1 MPGASSE
8 DVSVQC
14 TEEMGCWEAMAGEG
28 RSLKELAA
36 GGGEE
41 PSCPSVVCT
50 EGDGWE
56 GYDCAWS
63 LFFLFAVVLAIWV
76 NLTQMERQ
84 GWVASAV
91 FL

>member
-14 TEEMGCWEAMAGEG
+14 AEEMGCWEAMAGEG

-41 PSCPSVVCT
+41 PSARL
-50 EGDGWE
+50 W
-56 GYDCAWS
+56 CARREMGGKDTTVRG
-63 LFFLFAVVLAIWV
+63 LFFFLFAVVLAIWV

-84 GWVASAV
+84 GWDASAF